1 MAGGSKPLRLKD
13 LLELDCESCS
23 AAGFRCYPRRL
34 CVAGGAA
41 EAAAPP
47 MRHRLVADRSSSAM
61 RRPKLSS
68 LSKSLSRRLRGGF
81 WRRREEE
88 DEEAAAAA
96 AAPPATASSTAPAV
110 ASCCSSSSDSE
121 TSESSNSTGG
131 RKSRSHSDYSEI
143 SSASSDDS
151 LHAAGEPS
159 TTGADHEVMKRGS
172 KEEDEEE
179 EADDKEQLSP
189 VGVMDFP
196 FDEDDD
202 DAAAVDEDERVAA
215 GACSFSFSDS
225 LSQLQRRK
233 MQLQPKIRRLGSMA
247 ELSGVDLE
255 ARFAASESDRL
266 AGIVP
271 VQHQCI
277 TDDVAA
283 APPRHDDHRNDGV
296 SQKDPDDDED
306 SLLDLLADTVSVGVV
321 DDVTERL
328 LLDFFVEAKCS
339 SRNIELHAP
348 TSLLRERR
356 RRENGETMRLAK
368 AWLEGTGTPWTLNDV
383 LYHGEDVMAEMERS
397 RRWMHAGEEEREAGV
412 VVAAMAMDEL
422 LHELVSDLIAL
433 PK

>member
-1 MAGGSKPLRLKD
+1 MYLAGDLSPPPSPTLPSSAAPPTATTVAARCSLHLPTDNPQLTCTCSRVDPNKLQKHQKPHAHFFTRPEKLPRACYLSRLRLCVALHCIARSVIGSESGMAAMAGGSKPLRLKD

-159 TTGADHEVMKRGS
+159 TTGADHEVINHS
-172 KEEDEEE
+172 IN
-179 EADDKEQLSP
+179 L
-189 VGVMDFP
+189 
-196 FDEDDD
+196 
-202 DAAAVDEDERVAA
+202 
-215 GACSFSFSDS
+215 
-225 LSQLQRRK
+225 
-233 MQLQPKIRRLGSMA
+233 
-247 ELSGVDLE
+247 
-255 ARFAASESDRL
+255 
-266 AGIVP
+266 
-271 VQHQCI
+271 
-277 TDDVAA
+277 
-283 APPRHDDHRNDGV
+283 
-296 SQKDPDDDED
+296 
-306 SLLDLLADTVSVGVV
+306 
-321 DDVTERL
+321 
-328 LLDFFVEAKCS
+328 
-339 SRNIELHAP
+339 
-348 TSLLRERR
+348 TSLLL
-356 RRENGETMRLAK
+356 NHSLTHSLTLMR
-368 AWLEGTGTPWTLNDV
+368 NQ
-383 LYHGEDVMAEMERS
+383 
-397 RRWMHAGEEEREAGV
+397 
-412 VVAAMAMDEL
+412 
-422 LHELVSDLIAL
+422 
-433 PK
+433 

>member
-41 EAAAPP
+41 EAAAAP
-47 MRHRLVADRSSSAM
+47 MRHRLVADRSSSSAM

-96 AAPPATASSTAPAV
+96 AAPPASPTAPAV
-110 ASCCSSSSDSE
+110 PSCCSSSSDSE

-172 KEEDEEE
+172 KEEE

-196 FDEDDD
+196 FDEDDE
-202 DAAAVDEDERVAA
+202 DAAAVDEEERVAA
-215 GACSFSFSDS
+215 GAYSFSFSDS
-225 LSQLQRRK
+225 LAQLQRRK

-266 AGIVP
+266 GGVVP
-271 VQHQCI
+271 VKHQCI

-283 APPRHDDHRNDGV
+283 PPPRHDDNRNDGV
-296 SQKDPDDDED
+296 SEKDSDDDED
-306 SLLDLLADTVSVGVV
+306 NLLDLLADTVSIGVV

-328 LLDFFVEAKCS
+328 LLDFFVETKCS
-339 SRNIELHAP
+339 SRHNELRAP
-348 TSLLRERR
+348 TSPLQERR

-368 AWLEGTGTPWTLNDV
+368 AWLEGTGTLWTLNDV
-383 LYHGEDVMAEMERS
+383 LYHGEDVMVEMERS

-412 VVAAMAMDEL
+412 VVAAMVMDEL

-433 PK
+433 QK